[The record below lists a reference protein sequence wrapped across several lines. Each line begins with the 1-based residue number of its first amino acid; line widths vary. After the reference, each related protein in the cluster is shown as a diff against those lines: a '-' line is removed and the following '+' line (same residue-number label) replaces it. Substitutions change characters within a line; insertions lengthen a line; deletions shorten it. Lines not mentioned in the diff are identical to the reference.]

1 MEEVK
6 LHGMWA
12 SPFSYRV
19 KWGLELKGIPY
30 EYVEEDFTNKTPL
43 LLQYNPIH
51 KKVPVLVHGGKPV
64 CESIV
69 ILEYMD
75 EIWSQ
80 YPLFLIHS
88 FDRAMTRFWIKYA
101 DNELFGGRI
110 LFGSGSG
117 EEEEKARAEGI
128 EFLKTI
134 EEQCLGDKKFFA
146 GEEIGALDLAFAG
159 IAHWLPVV
167 EEVSGTKLLNAD
179 EFPRLYAWTQ
189 NLKHVTVIRNNLPDA
204 DKLAGL
210 YNRLRDQRLRSV
222 AE

>member
-12 SPFSYRV
+12 SPFTYRV

-30 EYVEEDFTNKTPL
+30 QYVEEDITNKSPL
-43 LLQYNPIH
+43 LLHYNPLH

-75 EIWSQ
+75 EIWPQ
-80 YPLFLIHS
+80 YPLFPINP
-88 FDRAMTRFWIKYA
+88 FDRAMARFWIKYT
-101 DNELFGGRI
+101 DNKLFGNRL

-117 EEEEKARAEGI
+117 EEAEKARAEGI
-128 EFLKTI
+128 EFLRTI

-146 GEEIGALDLAFAG
+146 GEAIGALDLAFGG
-159 IAHWLPVV
+159 IAQWLPVL
-167 EEVSGTKLLNAD
+167 EEVSGWKLLNAD
-179 EFPRLYAWTQ
+179 EFPRLYAWTK
-189 NLKHVTVIRNNLPDA
+189 NFKEAAVIRDNLPGA

-210 YNRLRDQRLRSV
+210 YNRLRHQRLRSA